1 MRSRTLTALAMA
13 VVGLPAIIY
22 GGVFYFLLMGF
33 FLVGSAWEYVRLYRA
48 VQYEPHEMV
57 TLGGVLVIATARFF
71 IATTNIVRAE
81 TAIFLFVASILLAM
95 TVHLV
100 AFERGRDHAGLDFT
114 ITVAGIVYLGW
125 IGSYL
130 LDLRYLPA
138 GGWWLMLVLP
148 IVWAGDTGA
157 YSIGAVYGKHK
168 MSPRLSPKKSWEGY
182 FAGLLTSVLIGAFFS
197 YAFSSLGPQP
207 LGGLITP
214 LQGGLLGFFIGA
226 LAPLGDL
233 GESMLKRQ
241 SGLKDSSNIF
251 PGHGGFLDRIDSW
264 VWGAAIGYFIIH
276 FFIL

>member
-1 MRSRTLTALAMA
+1 MLKRSLTALAMA
-13 VVGLPAIIY
+13 AVGLPAIIY
-22 GGVFYFLLMGF
+22 GGVFYFLLMAI

-48 VQYEPHEMV
+48 VQYEPNEIV

-71 IATTNIVRAE
+71 FPEA
-81 TAIFLFVASILLAM
+81 AIPLFVVFILLAM
-95 TVHLV
+95 TVHLF
-100 AFERGRDHAGLDFT
+100 AFERGRNQAAIDFSVT
-114 ITVAGIVYLGW
+114 AAGIVYLGW

-168 MSPRLSPKKSWEGY
+168 MAPRLSPKKSWEGY
-182 FAGLLTSVLIGAFFS
+182 FAGVFTSIVIGAFFS
-197 YAFSSLGPQP
+197 YAFSALGPRP

-226 LAPLGDL
+226 VAPLGDL